1 MDEKIYLITT
11 SLEETYKKKYKNIYL
26 HPWIEENKIKFNDY
40 PNRYN
45 VIDDFNYCS
54 DLYEKIL
61 PEVSK
66 ILNEI
71 HKKKFDLEFW
81 IIFIGP
87 WLKQF
92 IWITNDRWKRLINF
106 KNKNFFSNT
115 LVVKYKDEDIAMN
128 DYHDFTCEIQKDYLN
143 SIVYN
148 KILKFTNL
156 CDIEEV
162 PYEKKIIK
170 DKTKLNITHLFKK
183 KQKYLFLNTYLDRRD
198 EIYIN
203 LKLKQFPIFR
213 KRFNTLPIFH
223 YKKELRNKKIDLEKN
238 SEFEKF
244 LCLNIF
250 KFMPRVFLEGFF
262 DLDDEINVERL
273 PDKPKCIII
282 GNIPS
287 HSHIVK
293 YLALQKIKKTKIIC
307 MQTGGD
313 SNYWEFTR
321 SKNKELS
328 NIFLIW
334 SKYRDT
340 KSIKSIGFIKKRFV
354 SKNPKKIVLFLNNNP
369 KYVFKPGILA
379 YQMYNG
385 YIERIINFIGKL
397 HPQVQN
403 DLLVRIIDFDSWWS
417 LKKKIL
423 KYYPN
428 IKFCDE
434 NTKIGEIYKN
444 SKLVIST
451 HIGTTM
457 IEALTSNIPACVLID
472 DYQFDVIKNKQKK
485 YYKLL
490 QNINI
495 LHTDLS
501 ECSEHINDLLLKD
514 NLNNWWNTSEI
525 KNNVSEFKENIC
537 FHNPN
542 LSKDIIEIIQK

>member
-11 SLEETYKKKYKNIYL
+11 SLDETYKKKYKNIYL

-40 PNRYN
+40 PDRYN

-92 IWITNDRWKRLINF
+92 IWITNDRWKRLISF

-143 SIVYN
+143 SIIYN

-213 KRFNTLPIFH
+213 KRYNTLPIFH

-293 YLALQKIKKTKIIC
+293 YLALQKIKKTKIIF
-307 MQTGGD
+307 MQTGGNSYYYD
-313 SNYWEFTR
+313 FHR
-321 SKNKELS
+321 SLEKKLS
-328 NIFLIW
+328 NIYLSW
-334 SKYRDT
+334 TKNRDSK
-340 KSIKSIGFIKKRFV
+340 KLKSIGFIKKKFNNR
-354 SKNPKKIVLFLNNNP
+354 SPKKIVLFLNNNP
-369 KYVFKPGILA
+369 KYIYKPDIFA
-379 YQMYNG
+379 YSMYNG

-397 HPQVQN
+397 HPQVQD
-403 DLLVRIIDFDSWWS
+403 DLLVRIIGFDCWS

-428 IKFCDE
+428 IKFCNE
-434 NTKIGEIYKN
+434 NTKISEIYKN

-457 IEALTSNIPACVLID
+457 LEAITSNIPSCVLID
-472 DYQFDVIKNKQKK
+472 DYELEVLKYKQKQ

-490 QNINI
+490 QNINF
-495 LHTDLS
+495 LHTNLS
-501 ECSEHINDLLLKD
+501 ECSEHINDLFLKD
-514 NLNNWWNTSEI
+514 NLNNWWNTTEI
-525 KNNVSEFKENIC
+525 KNNLNEFKENIC

-542 LSKDIIEIIQK
+542 LVKDIVDIIKK